1 MEHINKFP
9 RQESHYSRGKTQKE
23 YLSPDLN
30 LSKMYRCFQ
39 TENPNVAVSK
49 TFYDTVFKQ
58 MNLRFGA
65 PRSDTCKIC
74 DEFYIQLSSAKSED
88 DRKKIQQESGL
99 HQSRASLGYQE
110 LKADI
115 VKSKVNNSSTV
126 VLCVDMQQVLFCP
139 TLSHSDIFYQRQLSC
154 YNFAIHNMGT
164 SKAVMHLW
172 YECIAGR
179 GSTEIASCIIKYVTM
194 NYNKLIDGEERKLIV
209 WSDRCVGQNNNWRI
223 LNTYCYLAK
232 CGYFTEINQKFLSS
246 GHSFLPC
253 DRDFA
258 IIEKAKKSA
267 KVHVPSDWKYVIAD
281 AKVIE
286 PFDIIE
292 MSQNDFKDLTSIEEH
307 LPKNKSS
314 SKLQVTKYL
323 WIKYDL
329 DDPYTIYGRASHNV
343 IKPWES
349 FKIFKE
355 NWEAKT
361 KPADLQPVYNALLPI
376 TQNKK
381 KI

>member
-1 MEHINKFP
+1 MFLNKCIRMEEPKRRRAGKTDATSSKLCSFTYFINEKKVCKKTLLDTYKITHRRIQTLQDKLKSGIQIPIDQRGKHHNRPKGILHESRNLIVDHIKKFP

-23 YLSPDLN
+23 YLSPDLS

-39 TENPNVAVSK
+39 AENPNVTVSK
-49 TFYDTVFKQ
+49 TLYDSVFKQ

-74 DEFYIQLSSAKSED
+74 DEFYVQLRSAQSED
-88 DRKKIQQESGL
+88 DRKKIQLECDL
-99 HQSRASLGYQE
+99 HQSKASLGYTE

-115 VKSKVNNSSTV
+115 VKSKSNNSSTV

-139 TLSHSDIFYQRQLSC
+139 TLTHSDIFYQRQLSC

-164 SKAVMHLW
+164 NRATMHLW

-179 GSTEIASCIIKYVTM
+179 GSTEIASCLIKFVIT
-194 NYNKLIDGEERKLIV
+194 NYNKLTEGEERKLIV

-258 IIEKAKKSA
+258 VIEKAKKQQTMFMY
-267 KVHVPSDWKYVIAD
+267 P
-281 AKVIE
+281 
-286 PFDIIE
+286 
-292 MSQNDFKDLTSIEEH
+292 LTGNI
-307 LPKNKSS
+307 
-314 SKLQVTKYL
+314 
-323 WIKYDL
+323 
-329 DDPYTIYGRASHNV
+329 
-343 IKPWES
+343 
-349 FKIFKE
+349 
-355 NWEAKT
+355 
-361 KPADLQPVYNALLPI
+361 LLL
-376 TQNKK
+376 TLK
-381 KI
+381 